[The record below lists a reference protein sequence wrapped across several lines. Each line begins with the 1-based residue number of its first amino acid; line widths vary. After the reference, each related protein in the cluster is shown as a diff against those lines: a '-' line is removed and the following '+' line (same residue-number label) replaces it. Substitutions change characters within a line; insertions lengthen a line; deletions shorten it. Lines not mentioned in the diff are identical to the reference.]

1 MKPLCSNYIELF
13 KSHLFSF
20 RVVGLIPLFLVTS
33 QVFDVYFF
41 HFESYVSF
49 PYSYFLRNELSFN
62 SDSRDNLTLLPQH
75 QLTNVFIT
83 LFETYLLTRRSNVAK
98 GFDAV

>member
-62 SDSRDNLTLLPQH
+62 RDSRDNLTLLPQH